1 MNFCANNSINNY
13 DDRYEEWSERI
24 WENLLNGVK
33 PVYGNPIS
41 DKIAFVIR
49 EIDGAL
55 EELNILEGAH
65 PNYYEKKQKIH
76 ERLSSVYD
84 IKDAMIY
91 NRVWEDIIKNTPP
104 DFKNPDA
111 KRIAEILTAQQNGDP
126 TFSSRQEQFILHKC
140 GLAPYQ

>member
-1 MNFCANNSINNY
+1 MNICANNSINNY

-41 DKIAFVIR
+41 DKIAFIIR

-55 EELNILEGAH
+55 EELNILEGAD

-111 KRIAEILTAQQNGDP
+111 KRLAEILTAQQNGDP
-126 TFSSRQEQFILHKC
+126 RYSIMKHQFILQTC
-140 GLAPYQ
+140 GFAPLQ

>member
-1 MNFCANNSINNY
+1 MNICANNSINNY

-33 PVYGNPIS
+33 PVYGDPLS
-41 DKIAFVIR
+41 DKIAFVLR
-49 EIDGAL
+49 ETHIIL
-55 EELNILEGAH
+55 EEAKALQMEDLNYSEKDQALQERFVKASELRNDMVEEHVWKDIL
-65 PNYYEKKQKIH
+65 
-76 ERLSSVYD
+76 
-84 IKDAMIY
+84 
-91 NRVWEDIIKNTPP
+91 KNTPP

-126 TFSSRQEQFILHKC
+126 TFSSRREQFILHKC

>member
-1 MNFCANNSINNY
+1 MNICANNSINNY

-55 EELNILEGAH
+55 EELNILEGAD

-76 ERLSSVYD
+76 TRLSSVYD

-104 DFKNPDA
+104 EFNDPDA
-111 KRIAEILTAQQNGDP
+111 KRLAEILTAQQHGDP
-126 TFSSRQEQFILHKC
+126 TYSIRKQQFILYKC
-140 GLAPYQ
+140 GFAPLQ